1 MTEMHFTI
9 DLRTSELKRTDCL
22 VGSKN
27 TGDLIDRGIYRIVTE
42 MAPSSS
48 TGASVSVPITIV
60 SKRRSGERSGSL
72 SDPTPEPVSVP
83 GPFLLI
89 GYGAYGIPLSVG
101 YDPQVMTLLGRGFS
115 VGYAHCRGGGEF
127 GSHWHTAG
135 KGILKWNT
143 FNDFAACAEHVI
155 SRGYTSP
162 SLLCGMGTS
171 AGGLIMGVMA
181 NEFPHLFAALIMR

>member
-1 MTEMHFTI
+1 MTEMHFSI
-9 DLRTSELKRTDCL
+9 DLTTTELRRTDCL
-22 VGSKN
+22 VRSKK
-27 TGDLIDRGIYRIVTE
+27 TGDLMDGGVYRIVTE
-42 MAPSSS
+42 MALAFS
-48 TGASVSVPITIV
+48 GDGVSVPITIV
-60 SKRRSGERSGSL
+60 TKRCSGEGSGSL
-72 SDPTPEPVSVP
+72 SDPVPVP

-101 YDPQVMTLLGRGFS
+101 YDPQVMTMLERGFS

-127 GSHWHTAG
+127 GSYWHTSG
-135 KGILKWNT
+135 KGMLKWNT
-143 FNDFAACAEHVI
+143 FNDFAACAEHLI
-155 SRGYTSP
+155 SRGYTDP